1 MCWSLGIVA
10 NFVIQYLNTK
20 VRRIGVNLAW
30 LGVVF
35 LFMTFLC
42 AGCSDF
48 YKKNF
53 VHVPSALHELQED
66 RSQKEREIQAMRKS
80 QILEDNHTRVLMIAR
95 YMNEIDKR
103 FIHAGEGEVFLV
115 EVYDKRDEL
124 DASKMTFRIQTP
136 FNSLESD
143 KVEKLNIN
151 DLGSLAPDIA
161 YNDVY
166 RVVFD
171 AIGMR
176 GKDELKLLVEV
187 KGIGSMSFD
196 FGYTKRK
203 SRLTQ

>member
-30 LGVVF
+30 LGVIF

-48 YKKNF
+48 YKKDF
-53 VHVPSALHELQED
+53 VHVPSAFHEAD

-103 FIHAGEGEVFLV
+103 FIQAGEGEVFLV

-124 DASKMTFRIQTP
+124 DVSKMTFQIHTP
-136 FNSLESD
+136 YNSLESL

-171 AIGMR
+171 TIGVR
-176 GKDELKLLVEV
+176 GKDGLKLLVEV

-196 FGYTKRK
+196 FGYAKRK
-203 SRLTQ
+203 SKLTQ